1 MKRTEINDAIRY
13 AETLLERYRF
23 ALPPFASWTP
33 DQWKE
38 RRADAAEIVRAKLG
52 WDITDYG
59 QGDFAKTGLT
69 LFSIRNGDAE
79 ALKKGHG
86 MLYAEKALI
95 VRKDQVCPSHFHL
108 SKTEDIINRGG
119 GRLVLE
125 LVSTLPD
132 GSPDDYAPVRVMTD
146 GLWRK
151 LPARGKLSLGPGESV
166 TLVPRLAHAF
176 WAEDDDVF
184 VGEVSTVNDDETDNV
199 FLDRV
204 GRFPTIEE
212 DAPPYRLIVGD
223 YAALTADEA

>member
-1 MKRTEINDAIRY
+1 MKRSAINDAIRF
-13 AETLLERYRF
+13 AEDMLARHSF
-23 ALPPFASWTP
+23 ALPPFARWTP
-33 DQWKE
+33 QDW
-38 RRADAAEIVRAKLG
+38 RARFGDASEIVRARLG

-59 QGDFAKTGLT
+59 QGDFAKIGLT
-69 LFSIRNGDAE
+69 LFSIRNGDAA

-95 VRKDQVCPSHFHL
+95 VLKDQVCPSHFHL

-125 LVSTLPD
+125 LVNTHPD
-132 GSPDDYAPVRVMTD
+132 HSPDETSDVRVMTD
-146 GLWRK
+146 GLMRT
-151 LPARGKLSLGPGESV
+151 LPPRGKLSLGVGESV
-166 TLVPRLAHAF
+166 TLVPGLAHAF
-176 WAEDDDVF
+176 WAEDADVF

-212 DAPPYRLIVGD
+212 DVAPHRLIVGD
-223 YAALTADEA
+223 YKTLS

>member
-1 MKRTEINDAIRY
+1 MQRSAINDAIRF
-13 AETLLERYRF
+13 AEELLARYRF

-33 DQWKE
+33 GEWEDRKN
-38 RRADAAEIVRAKLG
+38 DAAEIFRARLG

-59 QGDFAKTGLT
+59 QSDFAKIGLT

-79 ALKKGHG
+79 ALTRGHG

-95 VRKDQVCPSHFHL
+95 VRKDQLCPSHFHL

-132 GSPDDYAPVRVMTD
+132 GSPDEYAPVRVMTD
-146 GLWRK
+146 GMWRK
-151 LPARGKLSLGPGESV
+151 LPARGKLALAPGESV

-176 WAEDDDVF
+176 WAEDEDVF

-199 FLDRV
+199 FLQQV
-204 GRFPTIEE
+204 GRFPVIEE
-212 DAPPYRLIVGD
+212 DAAPHRLIVGD
-223 YAALTADEA
+223 YRKLIEDAA